1 MFFQFYPPLSPSFHP
16 LANVDAHKSCLA
28 ESAKTWIPKN
38 TLKEKN
44 EQTEPPYAVVQV
56 LDKKVW

>member
-1 MFFQFYPPLSPSFHP
+1 MFFSTLSPLSPSFHP

-44 EQTEPPYAVVQV
+44 EQADPPYAVVQV
-56 LDKKVW
+56 LYKKVW